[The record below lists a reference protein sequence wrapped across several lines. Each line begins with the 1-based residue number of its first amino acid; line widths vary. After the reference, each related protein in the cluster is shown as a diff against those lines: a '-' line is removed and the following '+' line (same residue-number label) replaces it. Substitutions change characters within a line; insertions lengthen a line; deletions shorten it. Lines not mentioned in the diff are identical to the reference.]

1 MADLICPKC
10 GSDMRSYERNG
21 ITIDQCANCRGVFL
35 DRGELE
41 RLVDAEGAYYGR
53 EAPRR
58 EREHDDDD
66 ERYRARDEDELS
78 VGHAAR
84 SAATL
89 AEVEE
94 LAEEALT
101 LAPVAAA
108 AAVVA
113 AALPMLLV
121 VVVALALILFEGGLT
136 SGLGEIRP
144 VLASALSLAVVGT
157 LLTALITGFA
167 AAWLFELGTLE
178 GLLLGSTLAATDGA
192 AIFALLR
199 GSTLRRKLAR
209 TLEGEA
215 GLNDPVAV
223 LLVLGFIE
231 WIEQPGYGMDDLAL
245 LFARQILVGAAVGIA
260 VGWLAVQSLQRARL
274 ATGGLYPVATL
285 ATGALAFGGADVL
298 DGSGFLAVYLA
309 GLALGSAAI
318 PAKQTVTAFHQGLA
332 WVAQLTMFV
341 ALGLLVFPG
350 QLDDV
355 ALQGTVL
362 AVISVVVARPVATVV
377 ATAPW
382 SYTARERFVLGWA
395 GLRGAVPVVLAT
407 FAVIAEVPNSGTYFN
422 VVFIAV
428 ALSTLLQGATFEP
441 LAKRLGVT
449 TNEPALPRP
458 LTEAG
463 TIRRLGAEVVE
474 YELAGDDA
482 IVGARVRDLGLPREA
497 NVTVL
502 VRGDQAIP
510 PRGSTRLRA
519 GDRLHL
525 LLRQEASAQMP
536 ALLRRWHAGPIG
548 PPPRPPRRPLGRP
561 VVFSVRPWTAGD
573 GDPAHVDAL
582 FGEPVV
588 DQLRVR
594 RDVPGGLWV
603 LADGRYAVTG
613 PLLAAGGRGD
623 LSAWARRRLRS
634 ADADE
639 RAWLQTVIG
648 ALASDLAE

>member
-1 MADLICPKC
+1 MLIAGLLLAAGLVASLIAGRLRVPSLLLFLGVGVIA
-10 GSDMRSYERNG
+10 GSDVTGWISFGDYE
-21 ITIDQCANCRGVFL
+21 L
-35 DRGELE
+35 
-41 RLVDAEGAYYGR
+41 
-53 EAPRR
+53 
-58 EREHDDDD
+58 
-66 ERYRARDEDELS
+66 
-78 VGHAAR
+78 AR
-84 SAATL
+84 SIG
-89 AEVEE
+89 VI
-94 LAEEALT
+94 
-101 LAPVAAA
+101 
-108 AAVVA
+108 
-113 AALPMLLV
+113 
-121 VVVALALILFEGGLT
+121 ALAVILFEGGLT
-136 SGLGEIRP
+136 TGLEEIRP
-144 VLASALSLAVVGT
+144 VLGVALSLAVVGT
-157 LLTALITGFA
+157 LLTALLTGFA
-167 AAWLFELGTLE
+167 AAWLFDLDLLE
-178 GLLLGSTLAATDGA
+178 GLLLGSALAATDGA

-199 GSTLRRKLAR
+199 GSTLRRRLAR

-231 WIEQPGYGMDDLAL
+231 WIEQPGYGVLDLAQ
-245 LFARQILVGAAVGIA
+245 LFAQELVIGAVVGIA
-260 VGWLAVQSLQRARL
+260 VGWLAVQGLQRAQL

-285 ATGALAFGGADVL
+285 ATAALAYGGADVL
-298 DGSGFLAVYLA
+298 HGSGFLAVYLA
-309 GLALGSAAI
+309 GLALGTAVI
-318 PAKQTVTAFHQGLA
+318 PAKQTVTSFHEGLA

-341 ALGLLVFPG
+341 TLGLLVFPAD
-350 QLDDV
+350 LDRVVVD
-355 ALQGTVL
+355 GTVL
-362 AVISVVVARPVATVV
+362 AVVAVVLARPIAVAI
-377 ATAPW
+377 ASAPW
-382 SYTARERFVLGWA
+382 RFTARERIVLGWA

-407 FAVIAEVPNSGTYFN
+407 FAVISQVPDAQEFFN
-422 VVFIAV
+422 VVFFAV

-441 LAKRLGVT
+441 LAQRLGVT

-474 YELAGDDA
+474 YAIAPDDA

-510 PRGSTRLRA
+510 PRGATRLRA

-525 LLRQEASAQMP
+525 LLRQEASAQIP
-536 ALLRRWHAGPIG
+536 ALLRRWRAGPIG

-561 VVFSVRPWTAGD
+561 VVFTVRPWYEAD
-573 GDPAHVDAL
+573 GDAARVEAL

-623 LSAWARRRLRS
+623 VTDWARRRLRQTEP
-634 ADADE
+634 DE

-648 ALASDLAE
+648 ALASDFPE